1 MCTRPVSLLSWTPW
15 ASLGLRAFPRS
26 AMNSI
31 AQLRVDLT
39 SSGDQP
45 SATLAL
51 YFKVQL
57 SLTSPAIPLTHI
69 LQVILRV
76 CSCYFN
82 PLLSLSCQNCKVDPT
97 EKVLQRVE
105 RLGQL
110 FSQMFGHAVEP
121 RCVGLGKWRFTLGV
135 RLYYRVMVSMLKS
148 EEKRLSVQNFSK
160 LLNECTFHTSLL
172 ACALEVI
179 MATYGSDSV

>member
-51 YFKVQL
+51 YFK
-57 SLTSPAIPLTHI
+57 
-69 LQVILRV
+69 
-76 CSCYFN
+76 
-82 PLLSLSCQNCKVDPT
+82 NCKVDPT

-148 EEKRLSVQNFSK
+148 EEKRLSVQNFS
-160 LLNECTFHTSLL
+160 
-172 ACALEVI
+172 
-179 MATYGSDSV
+179 